1 MTHVVA
7 RPDRDSRRK
16 GTEPTSAFIRLSSLS
31 LSDWCYLLAL
41 TGFLSQ
47 GVLNTIASTLGAVI
61 PAVTEEWFTPVAI
74 HVPFALYICS
84 RFIQRRPLRLAPFFV
99 VYSILLIMMLL
110 SMVLHP
116 EYVPTMFDE
125 TWSGSLWHTLLSPTA
140 PVVAFLIV
148 TMAPSGHLILLSL
161 IVASYAT
168 FAGNVFRYGVSTL
181 RGYWIAVD
189 SQGNEYASAY
199 DLGFG
204 YSVLLSVIVFTFLA
218 LSGRRPWLHLAGA
231 AVSLFMILTGG
242 SRAPLGV
249 AFLAIL
255 MLVVYFRRS
264 LLFGSRWRV
273 ACLLFFAAA
282 GLVLI
287 ANLNRILVSIQSWM
301 AARGSSARSLD
312 RLIDGSFTEDDA
324 RDNLGLISARLIDE
338 GGPFGLGLYG
348 DRYHIRRQYHWG
360 YPHNFLDEMWI
371 TYGWL
376 GGTLLVIVGVA
387 LAIRAY
393 LRARHTLHA
402 ALMVV
407 FLPLIFQLW
416 VSMSY
421 LLSVWFWVLLAVTW
435 RSLTL
440 PREELGAG
448 VRGRPGAPEPE
459 YG

>member
-1 MTHVVA
+1 M
-7 RPDRDSRRK
+7 
-16 GTEPTSAFIRLSSLS
+16 SAFIRLSSLS

-61 PAVTEEWFTPVAI
+61 PAVTDDWFTPVAI
-74 HVPFALYICS
+74 HVPFALYICA
-84 RFIQRRPLRLAPFFV
+84 RFIERRPLRFMPFVV

-110 SMVLHP
+110 SVVLHP

-125 TWSGSLWHTLLSPTA
+125 TWSGSLWSTLLSPTA

-148 TMAPSGHLILLSL
+148 TLAPSGQLILLSL
-161 IVASYAT
+161 IIASYAT
-168 FAGNVFRYGVSTL
+168 FAGNVVRYAASTL

-218 LSGRRPWLHLAGA
+218 FSGRRPWLHLAGA
-231 AVSLFMILTGG
+231 AVSLFMIL
-242 SRAPLGV
+242 
-249 AFLAIL
+249 FLT
-255 MLVVYFRRS
+255 
-264 LLFGSRWRV
+264 
-273 ACLLFFAAA
+273 AA

-301 AARGSSARSLD
+301 AARGSNARSLD

-360 YPHNFLDEMWI
+360 YPHNFLDEMWV

>member
-7 RPDRDSRRK
+7 RPDTDSRRK
-16 GTEPTSAFIRLSSLS
+16 DTERTSPFIRLSSLS
-31 LSDWCYLLAL
+31 PSDWCYLLAL
-41 TGFLSQ
+41 AGFLSQ
-47 GVLNTIASTLGAVI
+47 GVLNTIASTLGAVL
-61 PAVTEEWFTPVAI
+61 PVVTDDWFTPVAI
-74 HVPFALYICS
+74 HVPFALYICA
-84 RFIQRRPLRLAPFFV
+84 RFIERRPLRFIPFVV

-125 TWSGSLWHTLLSPTA
+125 TWSGSLWSTLLSPTA
-140 PVVAFLIV
+140 PVVAFLVV
-148 TMAPSGHLILLSL
+148 TLAPSGHLILLSL

-204 YSVLLSVIVFTFLA
+204 YSVLLSVVVFTFLA
-218 LSGRRPWLHLAGA
+218 LSGRRPWPHLTGA

-264 LLFGSRWRV
+264 VLFGSRWRV
-273 ACLLFFAAA
+273 TGLLFLGAA
-282 GLVLI
+282 GIVLT
-287 ANLNRILVSIQSWM
+287 ANLNRILVSIQSWL

-312 RLIDGSFTEDDA
+312 RLIDGSFTDDSA

-360 YPHNFLDEMWI
+360 YPHNFLDEMWV

-387 LAIRAY
+387 LAVRAY

-407 FLPLIFQLW
+407 VLPLIFQLW

-448 VRGRPGAPEPE
+448 VRGRPGAPEPG